1 MDRQAN
7 IMIIGAGAMGS
18 AIVRGWIGSSQPPAD
33 VLCGGNFTVVDPNAD
48 KNLTLVQELGVNA
61 VEDARTAADRIGDA
75 DAVPDVVL
83 LAVKPQIIDDVMA
96 DLASLYWFE
105 SAERTPLV
113 VSIAAGV
120 PTSRIE
126 AALGGDARVVRVM
139 PNLPLQVSLGASV
152 VAKGA
157 NAADEEAKL
166 VCDLFAALGFASLV
180 DESQID
186 AACAIS
192 GGGPAYVA
200 KMIEDLTSAGVES
213 GLPEELALKL
223 AITTVGGSYELLVE
237 EDISPEALRVRV
249 CSPGGTTL
257 AALAAMDDAG
267 FSRSIASGVAAAID
281 RAKELAR

>member
-1 MDRQAN
+1 MSNRTN
-7 IMIIGAGAMGS
+7 IVIIGAGAMGS
-18 AIVRGWIGSSQPPAD
+18 AILRGWIDSVEAPAD
-33 VLCGGNFTVVDPNAD
+33 ALCAQSFTIVDPNKD
-48 KNLTLVQELGVNA
+48 KIAEIGSELGVA
-61 VEDARTAADRIGDA
+61 VAEDAGAAADLLASVDA
-75 DAVPDVVL
+75 SADVVL
-83 LAVKPQIIDDVMA
+83 LAVKPQIIDEVMA
-96 DLASLYWFE
+96 DLADLCWFDT
-105 SAERTPLV
+105 AEGSPLV

-126 AALGGDARVVRVM
+126 AALGADVHVVRVM

-157 NAADEEAKL
+157 NATDEEAEL
-166 VCDLFAALGFASLV
+166 ICDLFAALGFASLV

-200 KMIEDLTSAGVES
+200 KMIEDLTAAGVQS
-213 GLPEELALKL
+213 GLPEELAGAL
-223 AITTVGGSYELLVE
+223 AMTTVGGSYKLLDE
-237 EDISPEALRVRV
+237 EGISPEELRVRV

-257 AALAAMDDAG
+257 AALAAMDEVG
-267 FSRSIASGVAAAID
+267 FTRSISAGIEAAID